1 MIKDFIKLIRLKN
14 LIMVAAL
21 QYLLLY
27 CLIIPFLRFHYSH
40 ILGLYMIPQLSN
52 LDFFF
57 LVLATVLITAAGYV
71 INDYFDLSI
80 DMINHPQHVIL
91 GKKISLRTALVTHWI
106 FNIIGVALG
115 FYISWRIDMT
125 NLGFIFIFTAGLL
138 WYYSTIFKR
147 ELIIGNLIVAILT
160 AIIPL
165 LVMIYEIIP
174 LNLVYRSQ
182 LQYFYLNFNDIVFWI
197 FGFSF
202 FAFISTFVRE
212 IIKDIEDFEGDNAYG
227 RKSIPIVLGI
237 TNAKIIVISLQVLF
251 TLAVFWA
258 NLMYVDDVL
267 SKWYLSIGVILP
279 SLFLVYKIAIA
290 KAEKDYKYASRI
302 LKVIMIAGISYL
314 FILYFIIKD
323 SM

>member
-1 MIKDFIKLIRLKN
+1 
-14 LIMVAAL
+14 
-21 QYLLLY
+21 
-27 CLIIPFLRFHYSH
+27 
-40 ILGLYMIPQLSN
+40 MIPQLSN

-71 INDYFDLSI
+71 INDYFDMSI
-80 DMINHPQHVIL
+80 DMINHPQQVVL

-258 NLMYVDDVL
+258 NLLYVDDVL

-279 SLFLVYKIAIA
+279 SLFLVYKIAVA

-314 FILYFIIKD
+314 FILYFVIKD

>member
-1 MIKDFIKLIRLKN
+1 
-14 LIMVAAL
+14 MVAAL